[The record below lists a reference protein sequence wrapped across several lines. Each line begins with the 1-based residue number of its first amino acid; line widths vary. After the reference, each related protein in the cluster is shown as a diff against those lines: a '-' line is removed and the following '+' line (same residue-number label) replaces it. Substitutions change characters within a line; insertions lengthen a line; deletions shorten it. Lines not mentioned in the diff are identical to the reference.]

1 MASNR
6 DSPRNPSTPQSIPLQ
21 DLSRPPDSAR
31 SERSDGEWGRFQGT
45 VSGRARALLG
55 NRQSPQ
61 ARRARY
67 ERVLERDVTEEIP
80 DTDQERLGV
89 PHIQSPRRAHAE
101 GTFYEDGE
109 LSPVDVGDFQAAMG
123 SVGLSLNDEPGPSRQ
138 PPLLTRTST
147 SGKTKLGMIAESVAA
162 ESPDT
167 PPNHTD
173 DQDANDDDY
182 FQKPYDDQS
191 PLTDNRYLQPIS
203 GSQASTP
210 SGKSIENRYRH
221 SRQSSRASPGSRLG
235 ADLGYTDASPNLRVP
250 SGHRSANRLSIYSTR
265 SISRSLSTTA
275 SPLTTAGSMLRK
287 MSQRVVNLSNE
298 PEVIETVRQ
307 PSTRHARMD
316 APPSFPA
323 MTEYAHD
330 EAGPPSPLPPE
341 KVPSQVATEETRD
354 EWQPHV
360 NPLKGKSLG
369 IFGPNSRIRL
379 ALCEILVHPFTEPSI
394 LILIVLQTIFLAVD
408 AATPIEYYGR
418 SSAWSSHWT
427 DGFFLALFVVY
438 TLEILAHVIVSGFLR
453 NAEEYSSLPK
463 GITQR
468 EAIWALA
475 RRFFAPQDLE
485 GLSARRLQD
494 TDNPQVSILRSFT
507 TLQPD
512 QPGNSRQQQRVRLA
526 RRAFLRHSFN
536 RLDFLAVCSYW
547 VFFILV
553 VVKVE
558 QDHHIW
564 VFQMLSCLRI
574 LRLLNLTNG
583 TSVILRSLKK
593 AAPLLVN
600 VAFLISFFMLLFA
613 IIGSQ
618 VFKSSF
624 RRTCVWFGDDIEA
637 AMNGTLSPNSYA
649 QNSYAQ
655 NVAPGN
661 IQFCGGYRNY
671 INGSAMPW
679 VNRTLQ
685 SNHKGPKGFLCPER
699 SMCVEGHNPYN
710 GTVHFDDIFHS
721 LELVFVIMSSNTF
734 TDLLYYT
741 TDSDYLLGA
750 FCKLSRYRRTVL

>member
-21 DLSRPPDSAR
+21 DLSRPPDRAR
-31 SERSDGEWGRFQGT
+31 NARNEEEWGRLRGT

-55 NRQSPQ
+55 ERKSPQ

-67 ERVLERDVTEEIP
+67 ERVLERDVTEENQ
-80 DTDQERLGV
+80 DEGREMLSV
-89 PHIQSPRRAHAE
+89 PQIQTPRSAHSQ
-101 GTFYEDGE
+101 GTFYEDDGE
-109 LSPVDVGDFQAAMG
+109 LSPVDIDGFQTAVG
-123 SVGLSLNDEPGPSRQ
+123 SVGLSLHDEPGPSTVK

-147 SGKTKLGMIAESVAA
+147 SGKTKLGIIAESMAA

-167 PPNHTD
+167 PPHHQD
-173 DQDANDDDY
+173 DPDANDNDY
-182 FQKPYDDQS
+182 FNKSYDDQS
-191 PLTDNRYLQPIS
+191 PLTDNRFLQPIS

-221 SRQSSRASPGSRLG
+221 SRQSSRTSPGSRLG

-250 SGHRSANRLSIYSTR
+250 SDHRSANRLSIYSNR

-298 PEVIETVRQ
+298 PEIVETIRQ
-307 PSTRHARMD
+307 PPTRHARMD

-330 EAGPPSPLPPE
+330 EAGPPSPPPPE
-341 KVPSQVATEETRD
+341 KEP
-354 EWQPHV
+354 PHV
-360 NPLKGKSLG
+360 AAEEAREDWKPHINPLKGKSLG
-369 IFGPNSRIRL
+369 IFGPNSRIRRT
-379 ALCEILVHPFTEPSI
+379 LCEILVHPVTEPFI
-394 LILIVLQTIFLAVD
+394 LVLIVVQTIFLAVD
-408 AATPIEYYGR
+408 AANSIGYYQRLG
-418 SSAWSSHWT
+418 AWGSHWT
-427 DGFFLALFVVY
+427 DAAFFTLFVIY
-438 TLEILAHVIVSGFLR
+438 TLEILAHVIVSGLLR
-453 NAEEYSSLPK
+453 NADEYSSLPR
-463 GITQR
+463 GITPR
-468 EAIWALA
+468 EALWVLV
-475 RRFFAPQDLE
+475 RRIFAPQDLE
-485 GLSARRLQD
+485 GLSTKRLQG
-494 TDNPQVSILRSFT
+494 TDDPQMSILRSFT

-512 QPGNSRQQQRVRLA
+512 QPGHSRQQQRIRLA

-547 VFFILV
+547 IFLFLV
-553 VVKVE
+553 VSNVE
-558 QDHHIW
+558 QVHHIW

-600 VAFLISFFMLLFA
+600 VAFLVSFFMLLFA

-624 RRTCVWFGDDIEA
+624 RRTCVWFGDDIEQ
-637 AMNGTLSPNSYA
+637 AMQGHFSPNNYP
-649 QNSYAQ
+649 QNL
-655 NVAPGN
+655 APAN

-671 INGSAMPW
+671 INGTAMPW
-679 VNRTLQ
+679 VDKNLKR
-685 SNHKGPKGFLCPER
+685 KAGPKGFLCPER
-699 SMCVEGHNPYN
+699 SMCVEGSNPYN

-741 TDSDYLLGA
+741 TDSDYLFGA
-750 FCKLSRYRRTVL
+750 FCKFLTGD

>member
-1 MASNR
+1 
-6 DSPRNPSTPQSIPLQ
+6 
-21 DLSRPPDSAR
+21 
-31 SERSDGEWGRFQGT
+31 
-45 VSGRARALLG
+45 
-55 NRQSPQ
+55 
-61 ARRARY
+61 
-67 ERVLERDVTEEIP
+67 
-80 DTDQERLGV
+80 
-89 PHIQSPRRAHAE
+89 
-101 GTFYEDGE
+101 
-109 LSPVDVGDFQAAMG
+109 
-123 SVGLSLNDEPGPSRQ
+123 
-138 PPLLTRTST
+138 
-147 SGKTKLGMIAESVAA
+147 
-162 ESPDT
+162 
-167 PPNHTD
+167 
-173 DQDANDDDY
+173 
-182 FQKPYDDQS
+182 
-191 PLTDNRYLQPIS
+191 
-203 GSQASTP
+203 
-210 SGKSIENRYRH
+210 
-221 SRQSSRASPGSRLG
+221 
-235 ADLGYTDASPNLRVP
+235 
-250 SGHRSANRLSIYSTR
+250 
-265 SISRSLSTTA
+265 
-275 SPLTTAGSMLRK
+275 
-287 MSQRVVNLSNE
+287 
-298 PEVIETVRQ
+298 
-307 PSTRHARMD
+307 MD

-330 EAGPPSPLPPE
+330 EASTPSPPPPE
-341 KVPSQVATEETRD
+341 KEPSQVATEEARED
-354 EWQPHV
+354 WQPHV

-369 IFGPNSRIRL
+369 IFGPNSRLRL
-379 ALCEILVHPFTEPSI
+379 ALCEVLVHPFTEPFI

-408 AATPIEYYGR
+408 AAKPIKYNGR
-418 SSAWSSHWT
+418 SSAWSSQWT
-427 DGFFLALFVVY
+427 NGFFLALFVVY
-438 TLEILAHVIVSGFLR
+438 TLEILAHVIVSGLLR

-485 GLSARRLQD
+485 GLSAKRLQGA
-494 TDNPQVSILRSFT
+494 DNPQVSILRSFT

-512 QPGNSRQQQRVRLA
+512 QPGNSLQQQRIRLA

-553 VVKVE
+553 MVKVE

-637 AMNGTLSPNSYA
+637 AMQGNLSENSYA
-649 QNSYAQ
+649 QNI
-655 NVAPGN
+655 APGN
-661 IQFCGGYRNY
+661 IQFCGGHRNY
-671 INGSAMPW
+671 INGTAMSW
-679 VNRTLQ
+679 VDRTLHPN
-685 SNHKGPKGFLCPER
+685 SAGPKGFLCPAR
-699 SMCVEGHNPYN
+699 SMCVEGTNPYN

-750 FCKLSRYRRTVL
+750 FCKLPQHKRIVL

>member
-1 MASNR
+1 MTSNR

-21 DLSRPPDSAR
+21 DLSRPPDTAR
-31 SERSDGEWGRFQGT
+31 SDRGEEGWGRFRGT
-45 VSGRARALLG
+45 VSGRARAL
-55 NRQSPQ
+55 Q

-67 ERVLERDVTEEIP
+67 ERVLEGDVTEETQ
-80 DTDQERLGV
+80 DTNRETLGV
-89 PHIQSPRRAHAE
+89 PRTHSPQRAHAG

-167 PPNHTD
+167 PPSHHPD
-173 DQDANDDDY
+173 EQDTNDDDY
-182 FQKPYDDQS
+182 FNKPYDDQS
-191 PLTDNRYLQPIS
+191 PLTDNRYLHPIS
-203 GSQASTP
+203 GSQVSTP

-287 MSQRVVNLSNE
+287 MSQRVVNISNE

-330 EAGPPSPLPPE
+330 EAGPPSTPPPE
-341 KVPSQVATEETRD
+341 KEPSQVATEEARE
-354 EWQPHV
+354 EWQPHI

-379 ALCEILVHPFTEPSI
+379 ALCEILVHPFTEPFI

-408 AATPIEYYGR
+408 AAKPIDYYGR
-418 SSAWSSHWT
+418 SSAWNSQWT

-468 EAIWALA
+468 EAIWVLV

-485 GLSARRLQD
+485 ARRLQD
-494 TDNPQVSILRSFT
+494 ADNPQVSILRSFT

-512 QPGNSRQQQRVRLA
+512 QPGNSRQQQRIRLA

-553 VVKVE
+553 VINVE

-624 RRTCVWFGDDIEA
+624 RRTCVWFGDDIEF
-637 AMNGTLSPNSYA
+637 AMPGNLSALNGSYA
-649 QNSYAQ
+649 QNI
-655 NVAPGN
+655 APGN
-661 IQFCGGYRNY
+661 VQFCGGYRHY
-671 INGSAMPW
+671 LNGSAMPW
-679 VNRTLQ
+679 VNSTLY
-685 SNHKGPKGFLCPER
+685 HKGAGPKGFLCPER

-750 FCKLSRYRRTVL
+750 FCKLSR